1 MVQIIFVF
9 LQTVKE
15 NAVSVKRLIF
25 IMLVAVWAL
34 LPTRVSA
41 AEAAPNGTLQSID
54 RNSNRPQWDDLGM
67 ENILAVRGQSTVAP
81 PSPVRLASNGRRV
94 QGGNSH
100 SSGVSPTVSE
110 RAVCNYNIVQ
120 CTPRFRTTWTRGYL
134 YIIRCL
140 RL

>member
-1 MVQIIFVF
+1 
-9 LQTVKE
+9 
-15 NAVSVKRLIF
+15 
-25 IMLVAVWAL
+25 MLAAIGLL

-41 AEAAPNGTLQSID
+41 VERNASDIPGRATLESVDPNKD
-54 RNSNRPQWDDLGM
+54 CPQWSDLGM
-67 ENILAVRGQSTVAP
+67 DHILAVNGQSTVAP

-100 SSGVSPTVSE
+100 SSGVSPTISE
-110 RAVCNYNIVQ
+110 REACNYSIVQ
-120 CTPRFRTTWTRGYL
+120 RTPHFRTAWTRGYL